1 MRTRIKEQIQPGGSV
16 AQTLEILR
24 VLGCRRKKRTFGVLP
39 TLWKYHKHEI
49 EDHRPPVYNPEDYA
63 SALKKWSRRS
73 GPLLYASNIA
83 NSDEATMGPGNT
95 NTAPPRYNWRS
106 RSTDNLHQEPTSL
119 GGSRDFRNPNLTSC
133 SQGEMTLRQF
143 SSVSELLNKL
153 RQDLR
158 LALPSFVQ
166 EFVGDPL
173 DGVTLLLE
181 ILRAVQL
188 SQTTQ
193 KTRIPPAIAR
203 RALLDEHECLQCLQ
217 SCVARSQEGARR
229 LASSPAGLFTV
240 AVGIMSNVTKSRI
253 LALQLLTRACE
264 PPANGHSAV
273 SEAMSTLR
281 LRFGEPVRFRFLVGM
296 LSSGAGA
303 SSPQLQS
310 IGLRFVNTFL
320 EAAPSPQIRLYIQA
334 EVEQAGLQPSTIRKS
349 LPANAAVAEEI
360 QKELKRWENGYLDIN
375 TLEDRAK
382 HAENEIS
389 SLREKTLLL
398 ERKLQILQEEK
409 SVLLSLERS
418 LKERCTQLEGE
429 VKHHQHIIS
438 PKSSKVGSTPE
449 DEGISSSDQPSSG
462 EEGNGSPLTRRR
474 DVIELKVEG
483 PPILRETS
491 VDQQDSDEE
500 ETTIEEVMEELRNII
515 NDAESE
521 DRARMQREQDMEI
534 ARISNKNRRPRQ
546 RAPTEY
552 EERVSLDTPNSDE
565 IEIIP
570 TRLPQPP
577 RRSRALAMMRDG
589 AQGILFFD
597 EETPSDTS
605 DSDSLLSASREP
617 EPTQRPTYVYG
628 SRPLVRRET
637 ISAHPVTPIRRSES
651 FQHQHRPSQIQY
663 NPVPV
668 ITKETTTHPLF
679 FLNDPPRP
687 SNGSKSKSLEKIDEG
702 LNSMVDIVTH
712 VRWETPQVS
721 LHHDYRSNGFPR
733 YSDRYPPDGASSGMS
748 GSALFISPREQS
760 PPSHHYK
767 APFIKRG
774 HVNAGLYSG
783 QIKPMM
789 QCQSSSN
796 SRTASVP
803 SSAGRLADLPSGLY

>member
-1 MRTRIKEQIQPGGSV
+1 MRTRIKEPIKPGSSV
-16 AQTLEILR
+16 SQSFEILR
-24 VLGCRRKKRTFGVLP
+24 VLGCKRKKRSFSLLP
-39 TLWKYHKHEI
+39 TLWRYHKSD

-83 NSDEATMGPGNT
+83 NSDEATMGPGST

-106 RSTDNLHQEPTSL
+106 RSTDNLHQEPMSL

-133 SQGEMTLRQF
+133 SQGEMTLKQF

-310 IGLRFVNTFL
+310 IGLRYVNTFL
-320 EAAPSPQIRLYIQA
+320 EAAPSPQVRLYIQA
-334 EVEQAGLQPSTIRKS
+334 ELEQAGFQPSTIRKS
-349 LPANAAVAEEI
+349 LPANANVAEEI
-360 QKELKRWENGYLDIN
+360 QKELKRWEDGYLDIN
-375 TLEDRAK
+375 MLEDRAK
-382 HAENEIS
+382 HAEKEVS
-389 SLREKTLLL
+389 ALKEKTSLL

-409 SVLLSLERS
+409 GVLLSLERS

-429 VKHHQHIIS
+429 ANHQHIIS

-462 EEGNGSPLTRRR
+462 EEGNGSPLARRR

-483 PPILRETS
+483 PPVLRETS

-521 DRARMQREQDMEI
+521 DRARMQREQELEI
-534 ARISNKNRRPRQ
+534 ARTSNKARRPRQ
-546 RAPTEY
+546 RTPAEY
-552 EERVSLDTPNSDE
+552 EDRLSPDTPASDE

-570 TRLPQPP
+570 MRLPQPP

-628 SRPLVRRET
+628 SRPLMRRET

-651 FQHQHRPSQIQY
+651 FQLQQRPSQLQF

-679 FLNDPPRP
+679 FLNDSPRQNN
-687 SNGSKSKSLEKIDEG
+687 SNSSKSKSMERIDEG

-721 LHHDYRSNGFPR
+721 LHHDYRSGGFHR

-774 HVNAGLYSG
+774 HLNAGLYSG
-783 QIKPMM
+783 QVKPMM